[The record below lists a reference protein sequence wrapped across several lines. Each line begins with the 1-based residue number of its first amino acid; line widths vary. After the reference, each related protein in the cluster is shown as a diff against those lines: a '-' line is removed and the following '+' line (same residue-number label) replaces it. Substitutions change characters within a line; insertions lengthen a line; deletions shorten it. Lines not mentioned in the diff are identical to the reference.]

1 MKLNAKNQSLG
12 VLRSLLLLVLII
24 FGVWILDERGLLAV
38 VLEGDK
44 SQISTVIG
52 CLWIIS
58 SIYWLYLSKLISDE
72 RNSFENMEFKNKKL
86 LVSRFF
92 NSLEKNEDK
101 DVLINAFE
109 SEFEKKISYGVVASD
124 VALKLG
130 LLGTIIGFISVPLGI
145 GGGSLMVPFMR
156 TFGYDIRKSI
166 GTAAAV
172 GFLIAVSGTIT
183 MITGGEI
190 INNVNTPFSIGYINL
205 LGFIVFVPVTMLMA
219 RIGAKAVYKINKK
232 LLSKIF
238 GIFLIIVSLRSFLEY
253 LNIN

>member
-1 MKLNAKNQSLG
+1 MKLNVKNQSLG

-58 SIYWLYLSKLISDE
+58 SIYWLYLSKIISDE
-72 RNSFENMEFKNKKL
+72 INSFENMEFKNKKL

-130 LLGTIIGFISVPLGI
+130 LLGTIIGFI
-145 GGGSLMVPFMR
+145 LMLKPIADLNSTSPEDLKMALSSMSS
-156 TFGYDIRKSI
+156 GM
-166 GTAAAV
+166 AV
-172 GFLIAVSGTIT
+172 ALYTT
-183 MITGGEI
+183 LTG
-190 INNVNTPFSIGYINL
+190 L
-205 LGFIVFVPVTMLMA
+205 
-219 RIGAKAVYKINKK
+219 
-232 LLSKIF
+232 
-238 GIFLIIVSLRSFLEY
+238 IVSTLLRIQFHFSATWIISL
-253 LNIN
+253 LNDLAFYTENNFE

>member
-1 MKLNAKNQSLG
+1 MKFNTQNQSLG
-12 VLRSLLLLVLII
+12 VLRSLLLLVLIM

-44 SQISTVIG
+44 SQISTVIA

-58 SIYWLYLSKLISDE
+58 SIYWLYLSKIISDE

-92 NSLEKNEDK
+92 NSLKKNEDK

-130 LLGTIIGFISVPLGI
+130 LLGTIIGFI
-145 GGGSLMVPFMR
+145 LMLKPIADLNSTSPEDLKMALSSMSS
-156 TFGYDIRKSI
+156 GM
-166 GTAAAV
+166 AV
-172 GFLIAVSGTIT
+172 ALYTT
-183 MITGGEI
+183 LTG
-190 INNVNTPFSIGYINL
+190 L
-205 LGFIVFVPVTMLMA
+205 
-219 RIGAKAVYKINKK
+219 
-232 LLSKIF
+232 
-238 GIFLIIVSLRSFLEY
+238 IVSTLLRIQFHFSATWIISL
-253 LNIN
+253 LNDLAFYTENNFE

>member
-130 LLGTIIGFISVPLGI
+130 LLGTIIGFI
-145 GGGSLMVPFMR
+145 LMLKPIADLNSTSPEDLKIALSSMSS
-156 TFGYDIRKSI
+156 GM
-166 GTAAAV
+166 AV
-172 GFLIAVSGTIT
+172 ALYTT
-183 MITGGEI
+183 LTG
-190 INNVNTPFSIGYINL
+190 L
-205 LGFIVFVPVTMLMA
+205 
-219 RIGAKAVYKINKK
+219 
-232 LLSKIF
+232 
-238 GIFLIIVSLRSFLEY
+238 IVSTLLRIQFHFLATWIISL
-253 LNIN
+253 LNDLAFYTENNFE

>member
-1 MKLNAKNQSLG
+1 MKLNVKNQSLG

-58 SIYWLYLSKLISDE
+58 SIYWLYLSKIISDE
-72 RNSFENMEFKNKKL
+72 RNSFKNMEFKNKKL

-130 LLGTIIGFISVPLGI
+130 LLGTIIGFI
-145 GGGSLMVPFMR
+145 LMLKPIADLNSTSPEDLKMALSSMSS
-156 TFGYDIRKSI
+156 GM
-166 GTAAAV
+166 AV
-172 GFLIAVSGTIT
+172 ALYTT
-183 MITGGEI
+183 LTG
-190 INNVNTPFSIGYINL
+190 L
-205 LGFIVFVPVTMLMA
+205 
-219 RIGAKAVYKINKK
+219 
-232 LLSKIF
+232 
-238 GIFLIIVSLRSFLEY
+238 IVSTLLRIQFHFSATWVISL
-253 LNIN
+253 LNDLAFYTENNFE

>member
-1 MKLNAKNQSLG
+1 MKFNTQNQSLG
-12 VLRSLLLLVLII
+12 VLRSLLLLVLIV

-58 SIYWLYLSKLISDE
+58 SIYWLYLSKIISDE

-101 DVLINAFE
+101 DVLISAFE

-130 LLGTIIGFISVPLGI
+130 LLGTIIGFI
-145 GGGSLMVPFMR
+145 LMLKPIADLNSTSPEDLKMALSSMSS
-156 TFGYDIRKSI
+156 GM
-166 GTAAAV
+166 AV
-172 GFLIAVSGTIT
+172 ALYTT
-183 MITGGEI
+183 LTG
-190 INNVNTPFSIGYINL
+190 L
-205 LGFIVFVPVTMLMA
+205 
-219 RIGAKAVYKINKK
+219 
-232 LLSKIF
+232 
-238 GIFLIIVSLRSFLEY
+238 IVSTLLRIQFHFSATWIISL
-253 LNIN
+253 LNDLAFYTENNFE

>member
-1 MKLNAKNQSLG
+1 MKFNTQNQSLG

-24 FGVWILDERGLLAV
+24 FGVWILNERGLLAV

-58 SIYWLYLSKLISDE
+58 SFYWLYLSKIISDE

-130 LLGTIIGFISVPLGI
+130 LLGTIIGFI
-145 GGGSLMVPFMR
+145 LMLKPIADLNSTSPEDLKMALSSMSS
-156 TFGYDIRKSI
+156 GM
-166 GTAAAV
+166 AV
-172 GFLIAVSGTIT
+172 ALYTT
-183 MITGGEI
+183 LTG
-190 INNVNTPFSIGYINL
+190 L
-205 LGFIVFVPVTMLMA
+205 
-219 RIGAKAVYKINKK
+219 
-232 LLSKIF
+232 
-238 GIFLIIVSLRSFLEY
+238 IVSTLLRIQFHFSATWIISL
-253 LNIN
+253 LNDLAFYTENNFE

>member
-1 MKLNAKNQSLG
+1 MKLNVKNQSLG

-58 SIYWLYLSKLISDE
+58 SIYWLYLSKIISDE

-86 LVSRFF
+86 LVSKFF

-130 LLGTIIGFISVPLGI
+130 LLGTIIGFI
-145 GGGSLMVPFMR
+145 LMLKPIADLNSTSPEDLKIALSSMSS
-156 TFGYDIRKSI
+156 GM
-166 GTAAAV
+166 AV
-172 GFLIAVSGTIT
+172 ALYTT
-183 MITGGEI
+183 LTG
-190 INNVNTPFSIGYINL
+190 L
-205 LGFIVFVPVTMLMA
+205 
-219 RIGAKAVYKINKK
+219 
-232 LLSKIF
+232 
-238 GIFLIIVSLRSFLEY
+238 IVSTLLRIQFHFSATWIISL
-253 LNIN
+253 LNDLAFYTENNFE

>member
-24 FGVWILDERGLLAV
+24 FGVWILDDRGLLAV

-58 SIYWLYLSKLISDE
+58 SIYWLYLSKIISDE

-130 LLGTIIGFISVPLGI
+130 LLGTIIGFI
-145 GGGSLMVPFMR
+145 LMLKPIADLNSTSPEDLKMALSSMSS
-156 TFGYDIRKSI
+156 GM
-166 GTAAAV
+166 AV
-172 GFLIAVSGTIT
+172 ALYTT
-183 MITGGEI
+183 LTG
-190 INNVNTPFSIGYINL
+190 L
-205 LGFIVFVPVTMLMA
+205 
-219 RIGAKAVYKINKK
+219 
-232 LLSKIF
+232 
-238 GIFLIIVSLRSFLEY
+238 IVSTLLRIQFHFSATWIISL
-253 LNIN
+253 LNDLAFYTENNFE

>member
-1 MKLNAKNQSLG
+1 MKFNTQNQSLG

-44 SQISTVIG
+44 SQISTVIA
-52 CLWIIS
+52 CLWVIS
-58 SIYWLYLSKLISDE
+58 SIYWLYLSKIISDE

-92 NSLEKNEDK
+92 NSLKKNEDK

-130 LLGTIIGFISVPLGI
+130 LLGTIIGFI
-145 GGGSLMVPFMR
+145 LMLKPIADLNSTSPEDLKMALSSMSS
-156 TFGYDIRKSI
+156 GM
-166 GTAAAV
+166 AV
-172 GFLIAVSGTIT
+172 ALYTTLTGLIVSTLLRIQFH
-183 MITGGEI
+183 
-190 INNVNTPFSIGYINL
+190 FSA
-205 LGFIVFVPVTMLMA
+205 T
-219 RIGAKAVYKINKK
+219 
-232 LLSKIF
+232 
-238 GIFLIIVSLRSFLEY
+238 LIISL
-253 LNIN
+253 LNDLAFYTENNFE

>member
-1 MKLNAKNQSLG
+1 MKFNTQNQSLG

-44 SQISTVIG
+44 SQISTVIA

-58 SIYWLYLSKLISDE
+58 SIYWLYLSKIISDE

-92 NSLEKNEDK
+92 SSLEKNEDK
-101 DVLINAFE
+101 DILINAFE

-130 LLGTIIGFISVPLGI
+130 LLGTIIGFI
-145 GGGSLMVPFMR
+145 LMLKPIADLNSTSPEDLKIALSSMSS
-156 TFGYDIRKSI
+156 GM
-166 GTAAAV
+166 AV
-172 GFLIAVSGTIT
+172 ALYTT
-183 MITGGEI
+183 LTG
-190 INNVNTPFSIGYINL
+190 L
-205 LGFIVFVPVTMLMA
+205 
-219 RIGAKAVYKINKK
+219 
-232 LLSKIF
+232 
-238 GIFLIIVSLRSFLEY
+238 IVSTLLRIQFHFSATWIISL
-253 LNIN
+253 LNDLAFYTENNFE

>member
-1 MKLNAKNQSLG
+1 MKLNVKNQSLG

-24 FGVWILDERGLLAV
+24 FGVWILDERGFLAV

-44 SQISTVIG
+44 SQISTVIA

-58 SIYWLYLSKLISDE
+58 SIYWLYLSKIISDE

-130 LLGTIIGFISVPLGI
+130 LLGTIIGFI
-145 GGGSLMVPFMR
+145 LMLKPIADLNSTSPEDLKMALSSMSS
-156 TFGYDIRKSI
+156 GM
-166 GTAAAV
+166 AV
-172 GFLIAVSGTIT
+172 ALYTT
-183 MITGGEI
+183 LTG
-190 INNVNTPFSIGYINL
+190 L
-205 LGFIVFVPVTMLMA
+205 
-219 RIGAKAVYKINKK
+219 
-232 LLSKIF
+232 
-238 GIFLIIVSLRSFLEY
+238 IVSTLLRIQFHFSATWVISL
-253 LNIN
+253 LNDLAFYTENNFE

>member
-1 MKLNAKNQSLG
+1 MKFNTQNQSLG

-44 SQISTVIG
+44 SQISTVIA
-52 CLWIIS
+52 CLWVIS
-58 SIYWLYLSKLISDE
+58 SIYWLYLSKIISDE

-130 LLGTIIGFISVPLGI
+130 LLGTIIGFI
-145 GGGSLMVPFMR
+145 LMLKPIADLNSTSPEDLKVALSSMSS
-156 TFGYDIRKSI
+156 GM
-166 GTAAAV
+166 AV
-172 GFLIAVSGTIT
+172 ALYTT
-183 MITGGEI
+183 LTG
-190 INNVNTPFSIGYINL
+190 L
-205 LGFIVFVPVTMLMA
+205 
-219 RIGAKAVYKINKK
+219 
-232 LLSKIF
+232 
-238 GIFLIIVSLRSFLEY
+238 IVSTLLRIQFHFSATWIISL
-253 LNIN
+253 LNDLAFYTENNFE

>member
-1 MKLNAKNQSLG
+1 MKFNTQNQSFG
-12 VLRSLLLLVLII
+12 ILRSLLLLILII

-44 SQISTVIG
+44 SQISIVIA

-58 SIYWLYLSKLISDE
+58 SIYWLYLSKIISDE

-92 NSLEKNEDK
+92 NSLKKNEDK

-130 LLGTIIGFISVPLGI
+130 LLGTIIGFI
-145 GGGSLMVPFMR
+145 LMLKPIADLNSTSPEDLKMALSSMSS
-156 TFGYDIRKSI
+156 GM
-166 GTAAAV
+166 AV
-172 GFLIAVSGTIT
+172 ALYTT
-183 MITGGEI
+183 LTG
-190 INNVNTPFSIGYINL
+190 L
-205 LGFIVFVPVTMLMA
+205 
-219 RIGAKAVYKINKK
+219 
-232 LLSKIF
+232 
-238 GIFLIIVSLRSFLEY
+238 IVSTLLRIQFHFSATWIISL
-253 LNIN
+253 LNDLAFYTENNFE

>member
-1 MKLNAKNQSLG
+1 MKFNTQNQSLG
-12 VLRSLLLLVLII
+12 VLRSLLLLVLIV

-58 SIYWLYLSKLISDE
+58 SIYWLYLSKIISDE

-92 NSLEKNEDK
+92 NSLKKNEDK

-130 LLGTIIGFISVPLGI
+130 LLGTIIGFI
-145 GGGSLMVPFMR
+145 LMLKPIADLNSTSPEDLKMALSSMSS
-156 TFGYDIRKSI
+156 GM
-166 GTAAAV
+166 AV
-172 GFLIAVSGTIT
+172 ALYTT
-183 MITGGEI
+183 LTG
-190 INNVNTPFSIGYINL
+190 L
-205 LGFIVFVPVTMLMA
+205 
-219 RIGAKAVYKINKK
+219 
-232 LLSKIF
+232 
-238 GIFLIIVSLRSFLEY
+238 IVSTLLRIQFHFSATWIISL
-253 LNIN
+253 LNDLAFYTENNFE

>member
-1 MKLNAKNQSLG
+1 MKFNTQNQSLG

-44 SQISTVIG
+44 SQISTVIA
-52 CLWIIS
+52 CLWVIS
-58 SIYWLYLSKLISDE
+58 SIYWLYLSKIISDE

-92 NSLEKNEDK
+92 NSLKKNEDK

-130 LLGTIIGFISVPLGI
+130 LLGTIIGFI
-145 GGGSLMVPFMR
+145 LMLKPIADLNSTSPEDLKVALSSMSS
-156 TFGYDIRKSI
+156 GM
-166 GTAAAV
+166 AV
-172 GFLIAVSGTIT
+172 ALYTT
-183 MITGGEI
+183 LTG
-190 INNVNTPFSIGYINL
+190 L
-205 LGFIVFVPVTMLMA
+205 
-219 RIGAKAVYKINKK
+219 
-232 LLSKIF
+232 
-238 GIFLIIVSLRSFLEY
+238 IVSTLLRIQFHFSATWIISL
-253 LNIN
+253 LNDLAFYTENNFE

>member
-1 MKLNAKNQSLG
+1 MKFNTQNQSLG

-44 SQISTVIG
+44 SQISTVIA

-58 SIYWLYLSKLISDE
+58 SIYWLYLSKIISDE

-92 NSLEKNEDK
+92 NSLKKNEDK

-130 LLGTIIGFISVPLGI
+130 LLGTIIGFI
-145 GGGSLMVPFMR
+145 LMLKPIADLNSTSPEDLKVALSSMSS
-156 TFGYDIRKSI
+156 GM
-166 GTAAAV
+166 AV
-172 GFLIAVSGTIT
+172 ALYTT
-183 MITGGEI
+183 LTG
-190 INNVNTPFSIGYINL
+190 L
-205 LGFIVFVPVTMLMA
+205 
-219 RIGAKAVYKINKK
+219 
-232 LLSKIF
+232 
-238 GIFLIIVSLRSFLEY
+238 IVSTLLRIQFHFSATWIISL
-253 LNIN
+253 LNDLAFYTENNFE

>member
-1 MKLNAKNQSLG
+1 MKFNTQNQSLG

-38 VLEGDK
+38 VLEGYK
-44 SQISTVIG
+44 SQISTVIA

-58 SIYWLYLSKLISDE
+58 SIYWLYLSKIISDE

-92 NSLEKNEDK
+92 NSLKKNEDK

-130 LLGTIIGFISVPLGI
+130 LLGTIIGFI
-145 GGGSLMVPFMR
+145 LMLKPIADLNSTSPEDLKMALSSMSS
-156 TFGYDIRKSI
+156 GM
-166 GTAAAV
+166 AV
-172 GFLIAVSGTIT
+172 ALYTT
-183 MITGGEI
+183 LTG
-190 INNVNTPFSIGYINL
+190 L
-205 LGFIVFVPVTMLMA
+205 
-219 RIGAKAVYKINKK
+219 
-232 LLSKIF
+232 
-238 GIFLIIVSLRSFLEY
+238 IVSTLLRIQFHFSATWIISL
-253 LNIN
+253 LNDLAFYTENNFE

>member
-1 MKLNAKNQSLG
+1 MKFNTQNQSLG

-44 SQISTVIG
+44 SQISTVIA

-58 SIYWLYLSKLISDE
+58 SIYWLYLSKIISDE

-92 NSLEKNEDK
+92 NSLKKNEDK
-101 DVLINAFE
+101 DVLISAFE

-130 LLGTIIGFISVPLGI
+130 LLGTIIGFI
-145 GGGSLMVPFMR
+145 LMLKPIADLNSTSPEDLKMALSSMSS
-156 TFGYDIRKSI
+156 GM
-166 GTAAAV
+166 AV
-172 GFLIAVSGTIT
+172 ALYTT
-183 MITGGEI
+183 LTG
-190 INNVNTPFSIGYINL
+190 L
-205 LGFIVFVPVTMLMA
+205 
-219 RIGAKAVYKINKK
+219 
-232 LLSKIF
+232 
-238 GIFLIIVSLRSFLEY
+238 IVSTLLRIQFHFSATWIISL
-253 LNIN
+253 LNDLAFYTENNFE

>member
-1 MKLNAKNQSLG
+1 MKFNTQNQSLG
-12 VLRSLLLLVLII
+12 VLRSLLLLVLIV

-44 SQISTVIG
+44 SQISKVIT

-58 SIYWLYLSKLISDE
+58 SIYWLYLSKIISDE

-92 NSLEKNEDK
+92 NSLKKNEDK

-130 LLGTIIGFISVPLGI
+130 LLGTIIGFI
-145 GGGSLMVPFMR
+145 LMLKPIADLNSTSPEDLKMALSSMSS
-156 TFGYDIRKSI
+156 GM
-166 GTAAAV
+166 AV
-172 GFLIAVSGTIT
+172 ALYTT
-183 MITGGEI
+183 LTG
-190 INNVNTPFSIGYINL
+190 L
-205 LGFIVFVPVTMLMA
+205 
-219 RIGAKAVYKINKK
+219 
-232 LLSKIF
+232 
-238 GIFLIIVSLRSFLEY
+238 IVSTLLRIQFHFSATWIISL
-253 LNIN
+253 INDLAFYTENNFE

>member
-58 SIYWLYLSKLISDE
+58 SIYWLYLSKIISDE

-130 LLGTIIGFISVPLGI
+130 LLGTIIGFI
-145 GGGSLMVPFMR
+145 LMLKPIADLNSTSPEDLKMALSSMSS
-156 TFGYDIRKSI
+156 GM
-166 GTAAAV
+166 AV
-172 GFLIAVSGTIT
+172 ALYTT
-183 MITGGEI
+183 LTG
-190 INNVNTPFSIGYINL
+190 L
-205 LGFIVFVPVTMLMA
+205 
-219 RIGAKAVYKINKK
+219 
-232 LLSKIF
+232 
-238 GIFLIIVSLRSFLEY
+238 IVSTLLRIQFHFLATWIISL
-253 LNIN
+253 LNDLAFYTENNFE

>member
-1 MKLNAKNQSLG
+1 MKLNEKNQSLG

-58 SIYWLYLSKLISDE
+58 SIYWLYLSKIISDE

-130 LLGTIIGFISVPLGI
+130 LLGTIIGFI
-145 GGGSLMVPFMR
+145 LMLKPIADLNSTSPEDLKIALSSMSS
-156 TFGYDIRKSI
+156 GM
-166 GTAAAV
+166 AV
-172 GFLIAVSGTIT
+172 ALYTT
-183 MITGGEI
+183 LTG
-190 INNVNTPFSIGYINL
+190 L
-205 LGFIVFVPVTMLMA
+205 
-219 RIGAKAVYKINKK
+219 
-232 LLSKIF
+232 
-238 GIFLIIVSLRSFLEY
+238 IVSTLLRIQFHFSATWIISL
-253 LNIN
+253 LNDLAFYTENNFE

>member
-1 MKLNAKNQSLG
+1 MKFNTQNQSLG

-44 SQISTVIG
+44 SQISTVIA

-58 SIYWLYLSKLISDE
+58 SIYWLYLSKIISDE
-72 RNSFENMEFKNKKL
+72 RNSFENMEFGNKKL

-92 NSLEKNEDK
+92 NSLKKNEDK

-130 LLGTIIGFISVPLGI
+130 LLGTIIGFI
-145 GGGSLMVPFMR
+145 LMLKPIADLNSTSPEDLKMALSSMSS
-156 TFGYDIRKSI
+156 GM
-166 GTAAAV
+166 AV
-172 GFLIAVSGTIT
+172 ALYTT
-183 MITGGEI
+183 LTG
-190 INNVNTPFSIGYINL
+190 L
-205 LGFIVFVPVTMLMA
+205 
-219 RIGAKAVYKINKK
+219 
-232 LLSKIF
+232 
-238 GIFLIIVSLRSFLEY
+238 IVSTLLRIQFHFSATWIISL
-253 LNIN
+253 LNDLAFYTENNFE

>member
-1 MKLNAKNQSLG
+1 MKFNTQNQSLG

-44 SQISTVIG
+44 SQISTVIA

-58 SIYWLYLSKLISDE
+58 SIYWLYLSKIISDE

-92 NSLEKNEDK
+92 NSLKKNEDK

-109 SEFEKKISYGVVASD
+109 SEFEKKISYGLVASD

-130 LLGTIIGFISVPLGI
+130 LLGTIIGFI
-145 GGGSLMVPFMR
+145 LMLKPIADLNSTSPEDLKMALSSMSS
-156 TFGYDIRKSI
+156 GM
-166 GTAAAV
+166 AV
-172 GFLIAVSGTIT
+172 ALYTT
-183 MITGGEI
+183 LTG
-190 INNVNTPFSIGYINL
+190 L
-205 LGFIVFVPVTMLMA
+205 
-219 RIGAKAVYKINKK
+219 
-232 LLSKIF
+232 
-238 GIFLIIVSLRSFLEY
+238 IVSTLLRIQFHFSATWIISL
-253 LNIN
+253 LNDLAFYTENNFE

>member
-1 MKLNAKNQSLG
+1 MKLNVKNQSLG

-24 FGVWILDERGLLAV
+24 FGVWILDDRGLLAV

-58 SIYWLYLSKLISDE
+58 SIYWLYLSKIISDE

-101 DVLINAFE
+101 DVLISAFE

-130 LLGTIIGFISVPLGI
+130 LLGTIIGFI
-145 GGGSLMVPFMR
+145 LMLKPIADLNSTSPEDLKMALSSMSS
-156 TFGYDIRKSI
+156 GM
-166 GTAAAV
+166 AV
-172 GFLIAVSGTIT
+172 ALYTT
-183 MITGGEI
+183 LTG
-190 INNVNTPFSIGYINL
+190 L
-205 LGFIVFVPVTMLMA
+205 
-219 RIGAKAVYKINKK
+219 
-232 LLSKIF
+232 
-238 GIFLIIVSLRSFLEY
+238 IVSTLLRIQFHFSATWIISL
-253 LNIN
+253 LNDLAFYTENNFE